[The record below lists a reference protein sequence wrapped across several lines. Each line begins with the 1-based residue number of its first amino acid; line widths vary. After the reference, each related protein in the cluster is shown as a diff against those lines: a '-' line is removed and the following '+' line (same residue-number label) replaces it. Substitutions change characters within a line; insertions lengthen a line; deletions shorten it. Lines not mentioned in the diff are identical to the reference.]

1 MQEPGFLT
9 YLLYRAIDLYTFA
22 IIIRA
27 ILSWFSINP
36 YNKVNRFLINIT
48 EPFLKQ
54 IRKYLPRSNVDFSPI
69 IAIILL
75 SILQRIIAGL

>member
-9 YLLYRAIDLYTFA
+9 YLIYRAIDIYTFA

-27 ILSWFSINP
+27 ILSWFSLSPNNGI
-36 YNKVNRFLINIT
+36 YRFLISIT
-48 EPFLKQ
+48 EPFLRQ
-54 IRKYLPRSNVDFSPI
+54 IRRYLPRSTVDFSPI

-75 SILQRIIAGL
+75 SILQRIIVGL